1 MGGYGSDEEL
11 ATDISKTDK
20 VPLNEMPIEDLN
32 QNITIEQVVNKEESA
47 PPQKSSN
54 EDTDL
59 TQWTVQTPI

>member
-1 MGGYGSDEEL
+1 
-11 ATDISKTDK
+11 
-20 VPLNEMPIEDLN
+20 MPIEDLN